1 MKRKAA
7 KLISLILTA
16 ALIFSCQIFT
26 AFAEELEDPKNPSLI
41 SSSEDTITLKAED
54 NFEYAIQVTKDDG
67 TLDWQWAEPEQYDT
81 EEQNVTFT
89 ELTPDTE
96 YTFAQRVKD
105 TDTIEEAHIQ
115 TYKTAAAQPP
125 ETEPE
130 TQSETTPPET
140 EPETQ
145 PETTPP
151 ETEPETQPETTPPET
166 EPETQPETTPP
177 ETEPETQPETTPPE
191 TEPETQPETTSPET
205 EPETQPET
213 TPPETEPETEPET
226 TPPET
231 EPETQPETTP
241 PETQPETIKAQTPD
255 APKAV
260 QITDTQIT
268 AAPADGADDTMSYEY
283 RLNGGKYQ
291 DSPEFK
297 GLMPGTEY
305 KIYIRVKA
313 GTYDGKDYEA
323 SDDSTPLTVTTKL
336 SAAAAPEIPEISK
349 RTDTEVTFKTD
360 VKDMEF
366 GIYNGSDI
374 TWQKSNTFSNLTAGS
389 TYTFVFRISFN
400 DTLQMP
406 SEMTDSI
413 QVTTLLSAAPA
424 PDAPV
429 LESRTETSLKVK
441 TVKGLEYA
449 LMTGDSIGTW
459 QTGAEFTQLKPNTSY
474 QIVARKIYDPETALE
489 SLVSKPLTAKTVI
502 TFDGSLVSGIEAG
515 KTYEAG
521 TSFKITASGNGMDNK
536 EPAEGD
542 TRYKPTGWHWGGSE
556 AGVWANGANTT
567 AFTLVDAGSYTLYVT
582 FGLETYSDGKWQS
595 TDTERTIETSFNIK
609 AKEFTIKATATKG
622 GKISPSG
629 TLTVLQAKNYTF
641 KMTPDK
647 EYALHK
653 LYIDGKEVKFN
664 KDLSYTFEKIDG
676 NHTIHAV
683 FEKQAVLDAPK
694 TGDNPIIVTLITSIA
709 GISLI
714 AVIVIAFLLI
724 KKRIKK

>member
-1 MKRKAA
+1 
-7 KLISLILTA
+7 
-16 ALIFSCQIFT
+16 
-26 AFAEELEDPKNPSLI
+26 
-41 SSSEDTITLKAED
+41 
-54 NFEYAIQVTKDDG
+54 
-67 TLDWQWAEPEQYDT
+67 
-81 EEQNVTFT
+81 
-89 ELTPDTE
+89 
-96 YTFAQRVKD
+96 
-105 TDTIEEAHIQ
+105 
-115 TYKTAAAQPP
+115 
-125 ETEPE
+125 
-130 TQSETTPPET
+130 
-140 EPETQ
+140 
-145 PETTPP
+145 
-151 ETEPETQPETTPPET
+151 
-166 EPETQPETTPP
+166 
-177 ETEPETQPETTPPE
+177 
-191 TEPETQPETTSPET
+191 
-205 EPETQPET
+205 
-213 TPPETEPETEPET
+213 
-226 TPPET
+226 
-231 EPETQPETTP
+231 
-241 PETQPETIKAQTPD
+241 
-255 APKAV
+255 
-260 QITDTQIT
+260 
-268 AAPADGADDTMSYEY
+268 
-283 RLNGGKYQ
+283 
-291 DSPEFK
+291 
-297 GLMPGTEY
+297 
-305 KIYIRVKA
+305 
-313 GTYDGKDYEA
+313 
-323 SDDSTPLTVTTKL
+323 
-336 SAAAAPEIPEISK
+336 
-349 RTDTEVTFKTD
+349 
-360 VKDMEF
+360 MEF

-413 QVTTLLSAAPA
+413 QVTTFLSAAPA

-459 QTGAEFTQLKPNTSY
+459 QTGTEFTQLKPNTSY
-474 QIVARKIYDPETALE
+474 QIVTRKIYDPETALE

-502 TFDGSLVSGIEAG
+502 AFNGSSVSGIEAG

>member
-140 EPETQ
+140 EPET
-145 PETTPP
+145 
-151 ETEPETQPETTPPET
+151 
-166 EPETQPETTPP
+166 
-177 ETEPETQPETTPPE
+177 
-191 TEPETQPETTSPET
+191 
-205 EPETQPET
+205 
-213 TPPETEPETEPET
+213 
-226 TPPET
+226 
-231 EPETQPETTP
+231 
-241 PETQPETIKAQTPD
+241 IKAQTPD

-313 GTYDGKDYEA
+313 GTYDGKNYEA
-323 SDDSTPLTVTTKL
+323 SDDSAPLTVTTKL
-336 SAAAAPEIPEISK
+336 SAAAAPAIPEVSN

-449 LMTGDSIGTW
+449 LMTGDTIGTW
-459 QTGAEFTQLKPNTSY
+459 QTGTEFTQLKPNTSY

-582 FGLETYSDGKWQS
+582 FGLETYSNGKWQS
-595 TDTERTIETSFNIK
+595 IDTERTIETSFNIK